1 MKNEKGFTLIEVMI
15 TVAIVAVI
23 AAAVYNAYF
32 GSVQAWEYN
41 KSRLEVQRVQ
51 DLTHRWISQYAR
63 KATFVNPSYN
73 NSSLTADQD
82 LLYLEYDDAG
92 TTKKVAFGRG
102 SNQNDYLYFYDITN
116 DTQRKITDLKF
127 TDPQFSYNNGLITIK
142 AEIINQEDNTR
153 YQFNSYF
160 NTRLLK

>member
-1 MKNEKGFTLIEVMI
+1 MKSEKGFTLIEVMI

-32 GSVQAWEYN
+32 SSVQAWNYN

-51 DLTHRWISQYAR
+51 DLTHKWISQYAR
-63 KATFVNPSYN
+63 KATSVNTTYN
-73 NSSLTADQD
+73 NSSLTSDQD
-82 LLYLEYDDAG
+82 ILYLEYDDAG
-92 TTKKVAFGRG
+92 TTKAVAFGRA
-102 SNQNDYLYFYDITN
+102 SNSEDYLYFYDLTN
-116 DTQRKITDLKF
+116 NSQRKITDLKF
-127 TDPQFSYNNGLITIK
+127 TDPQFSYSNGLIQIT
-142 AEIINQEDNTR
+142 ANIINQEENTR

>member
-1 MKNEKGFTLIEVMI
+1 MKSEKGFTLIEVMI

-32 GSVQAWEYN
+32 ASLQAWNYN

-51 DLTHRWISQYAR
+51 DLTHKWISQYAR
-63 KATFVNPSYN
+63 KATAVDPNYN

-82 LLYLEYDDAG
+82 LLYLEYNDAG
-92 TTKKVAFGRG
+92 TIKAVAFGRG

-116 DTQRKITDLKF
+116 NSQKKITDLKF
-127 TDPQFSYNNGLITIK
+127 TDPVFSYTNGLIQIN
-142 AEIINQEDNTR
+142 AAIINQENQTT
-153 YQFNSYF
+153 YKFNSYF
-160 NTRLLK
+160 NPRLLK

>member
-1 MKNEKGFTLIEVMI
+1 MKTEKGFTLIEVMI

-32 GSVQAWEYN
+32 SSLQAWNYN
-41 KSRLEVQRVQ
+41 KSRMEVQRVQ

-63 KATFVNPSYN
+63 KATAVNPNYN
-73 NSSLTADQD
+73 NSSLTSDQD
-82 LLYLEYDDAG
+82 ILYLEYNDAG
-92 TTKKVAFGRG
+92 TTKAVAFGRG
-102 SNQNDYLYFYDITN
+102 SNTDDYLYFYDLTN
-116 DTQRKITDLKF
+116 SKQRKITDLKF
-127 TDPQFSYNNGLITIK
+127 TDPNFSFSNGLIQIT
-142 AEIINQEDNTR
+142 ANIINQETTNN